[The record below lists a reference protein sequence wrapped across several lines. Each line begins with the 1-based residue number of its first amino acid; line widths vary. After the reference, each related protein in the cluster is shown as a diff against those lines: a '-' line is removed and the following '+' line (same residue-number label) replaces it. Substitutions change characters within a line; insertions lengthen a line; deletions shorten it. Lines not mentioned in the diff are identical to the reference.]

1 MSFTAVVPA
10 FVRTA
15 AGVVQVE
22 AGEGVPDDVL
32 PAEVERLVAAGVISE
47 TTVEVDEKPIEE
59 VEVVEKPA
67 PTPPRGR
74 KAAKDN

>member
-32 PAEVERLVAAGVISE
+32 PAEVERLAAAGVISE
-47 TTVEVDEKPIEE
+47 TVEVDEKPIEE